1 LSKKSLFPAKN
12 PTFVLRGKYMNQ
24 RYHHKEIEEK
34 WQKIWE
40 SQKLFKVTEDPKKEK
55 YYLLEMFPYPS
66 GKIHMGHVRNYSIGD
81 VVARYKKMKGFNV
94 LHPMGW
100 DAFGMPA
107 ENAAIEHGVHPAE
120 WTHENIDTMRNQLKR
135 MGFSYDWDRE
145 FATCDVSYYKWEQ
158 LFFIK
163 MYEKG
168 LAYKRRSFVNWCG
181 ICKTVLANEQVMSDG
196 TCWRGHAD
204 DPGVTQKELDQWF
217 FQITHYAEELLDW
230 CDKLPG
236 WPERVLTMQRNWIG
250 KSVGAEILFPLENVP
265 EVINVFTTRQDTV
278 FGATFMSLAPEH
290 PLAIRLSKGTP
301 QEQAVREFVEK
312 TRRQDKIKRTAE
324 TTEKE
329 GVFTGGYCLNPL
341 TRARMPIFVAN
352 FVLMEYGTGAVMAV
366 PTHDQ
371 RDFEFAKKF
380 GLPLIVVVQPEER
393 KLDAET
399 MTEAYEGEGFLVNSG
414 QFNGV
419 YSFKGREM
427 IAQYLSEKGL
437 GGKRVGYRLR
447 DWGISRQRYWGA
459 PIPII
464 YCDRCGT
471 VPVPEKD
478 LPVILPFNV
487 EITGTGESPLAG
499 LKEFVETRCPQCG
512 GSARRETDTMD
523 TFVESSWYFDRYAC
537 PDYDKGPLDKM
548 RVDYWM
554 PVDQYIGGI
563 EHAILH
569 LLYSRFFT
577 RVLREMGWLT
587 VEEPFT
593 NLLTQGMVCKEVYEC
608 PKDGYLFPEEV
619 MGEGERIHCRKCG
632 NPILIGRLEKMSKSK
647 KNVVDP
653 EHLIEEYGAD
663 TARIFCLFASP
674 PEKDLDWSSQGVEG
688 SARFLNRVW
697 RLFYEQNPHLRNV
710 KTLPFGEI
718 LEGDY
723 KSLRQRIH
731 KTIRKVTEDI
741 ERFHFNTAISAIM
754 ELVNEIYVS
763 EIKDRPDEIS
773 RGLIR
778 EAIET
783 VVILLSPFVPHFAE
797 ELWEALGYEDSIV
810 RTRWPDY
817 DPAAVLED
825 EVLIVIQVN
834 GRLRDRITI
843 PASFGEEEVKAWAL
857 KSERIRKLVEGKE
870 IKRVILVP
878 RKLVNV
884 VCS

>member
-1 LSKKSLFPAKN
+1 
-12 PTFVLRGKYMNQ
+12 MNE
-24 RYHHKEIEEK
+24 RYQPKEIEEK
-34 WQKIWE
+34 WQGVWE
-40 SQKLFKVTEDPKKEK
+40 SQNLFKVTEDPKKEK

-107 ENAAIEHGVHPAE
+107 ENAAIERGVHPAK
-120 WTHENIDTMRNQLKR
+120 WTYENIDTMRKQLKR

-158 LFFIK
+158 LFFLK
-163 MYEKG
+163 MFEKG
-168 LAYKRRSFVNWCG
+168 LAYKRRSFVNWCE
-181 ICKTVLANEQVMSDG
+181 ICQTVLANEQVMSDG

-217 FQITHYAEELLDW
+217 FKITEYAEELLKG
-230 CDKLPG
+230 CDELAG

-250 KSVGAEILFPLENVP
+250 KSIGAEIHFPLEASK
-265 EVINVFTTRQDTV
+265 EILRVFTTRQDTV

-290 PLAIRLSKGTP
+290 PLALSLSKGTP
-301 QEQAVREFVEK
+301 QEQAVGEFVERM
-312 TRRQDKIKRTAE
+312 RRQDKIKRTAE
-324 TTEKE
+324 ATEKE
-329 GVFTGGYCLNPL
+329 GVFTGAYCLNPM
-341 TRARMPIFVAN
+341 TKARMPIFVAN

-380 GLPLIVVVQPEER
+380 GLPLIVVVQPEDR
-393 KLDAET
+393 KLDANT
-399 MTEAYEGEGFLVNSG
+399 MTEAYEGEGSLVNSG

-419 YSFKGREM
+419 YSVKAREM
-427 IAQYLSEKGL
+427 IAQDLGEKRL
-437 GGKRVGYRLR
+437 GGKRVSYRLR

-459 PIPII
+459 PIPIV
-464 YCDRCGT
+464 YCSRCGT

-478 LPVILPFNV
+478 LPVVLPFNV
-487 EITGTGESPLAG
+487 EITGMGRSPLSG

-512 GSARRETDTMD
+512 GPGRRETDTMD
-523 TFVESSWYFDRYAC
+523 TFVESSWYFDRFAC
-537 PDYDKGPLDKM
+537 PDYDKGPLDKK

-577 RVLREMGWLT
+577 RVLKGMGW
-587 VEEPFT
+587 VGVDEPFT

-608 PKDGYLFPEEV
+608 PKDGYLYPDEVEEP
-619 MGEGERIHCRKCG
+619 GETIRCRKCG
-632 NPILIGRLEKMSKSK
+632 SPISIGRLEKMSKSK

-653 EHLIEEYGAD
+653 EYLIEKYGAD
-663 TARIFCLFASP
+663 TARMFCLFASP
-674 PEKDLDWSSQGVEG
+674 PEKDLDWSDQGVEG

-697 RLFYEQNPHLRNV
+697 RLFFEQHLRAQNL
-710 KTLPFGEI
+710 KPFPFGTA
-718 LEGDY
+718 LEGDQ
-723 KSLRQRIH
+723 KSLRQKIH
-731 KTIRKVTEDI
+731 KAIKKVTEDI
-741 ERFHFNTAISAIM
+741 ERFHFNTGISAIM

-763 EIKDRPDEIS
+763 AVKDRPDEIS
-773 RGLIR
+773 RRVVR
-778 EAIET
+778 ESLET
-783 VVILLSPFVPHFAE
+783 VAVLLSPFVPHFSE
-797 ELWEALGYEDSIV
+797 ELWEALGNRDSIIK
-810 RTRWPDY
+810 TRWPEY
-817 DPAAVLED
+817 DPEAVLE
-825 EVLIVIQVN
+825 EEILIVIQVN
-834 GRLRDRITI
+834 GRVRDRMTL
-843 PASFGEEEVKAWAL
+843 PVSYGEEEVKTWAL
-857 KSERIRKLVEGKE
+857 RSDRIRKLVEGKE

-878 RKLVNV
+878 KKLVNI
-884 VCS
+884 VC